1 MISTGIVQILSLPL
15 PSLLPCHSE
24 LVQPAVRPGSAVEC
38 SPARWPC
45 VKATSRRRYP
55 WFEGGLAHKP
65 KTSQERKAERRREK
79 LEEIRQQIAAGTL
92 TVRQMTPA
100 ERKRHPPPARPAP
113 RSRGTRFVTPRA
125 PTR

>member
-1 MISTGIVQILSLPL
+1 MLSCQMAVRKGDKPAALPL
-15 PSLLPCHSE
+15 
-24 LVQPAVRPGSAVEC
+24 VR
-38 SPARWPC
+38 
-45 VKATSRRRYP
+45 
-55 WFEGGLAHKP
+55 EGGLAHKP